1 MKLIFW
7 FHHRRLDF
15 TQSQHTVTLFP
26 HVVEMLAD
34 SNMQCVDSEGNS
46 GAAFTHLG
54 V

>member
-1 MKLIFW
+1 MKLIFCL
-7 FHHRRLDF
+7 HHSRPDF
-15 TQSQHTVTLFP
+15 TRSQHTVTLFP

-46 GAAFTHLG
+46 VAAFTNFG